1 MDKNHKDILKLAS
14 ALIVEDNINFRQKF
28 KSTLEIY
35 FDTVHEA
42 SNGDEGID
50 IYQAK
55 KPSVIFTDIKMPKMS
70 GLTFTSFVRKF
81 DKKVPIVALSAYSE
95 KQTLMELISMNLI
108 DFLEKPVEHE
118 TLKNI
123 LSKVALSLE
132 ENGFIEYC
140 LTKNLKYSFSYKVL
154 YKNDQEIALTPKE
167 ILFLELM
174 IQNKQQI
181 VTKEMIEDRIYDGQN
196 VSDSALSNLLFKLR
210 KKIDE
215 NIFKT
220 IPSVGFSLVK

>member
-1 MDKNHKDILKLAS
+1 MDKKNKDILKLSS
-14 ALIVEDNINFRQKF
+14 ALIVEDNISFRQKF

-35 FDTVHEA
+35 FDTVYEA

-70 GLTFTSFVRKF
+70 GTTFTSFIRKF
-81 DKKVPIVALSAYSE
+81 DKKVPIIALSAYSE
-95 KQTLMELISMNLI
+95 KQTLRELISMNLI

-118 TLKNI
+118 TLKSI
-123 LSKVALSLE
+123 LYKVALSLE
-132 ENGFIEYC
+132 ENGFVDYN
-140 LTKNLKYSFSYKVL
+140 LNKNLTYSFSYKVL
-154 YKNDQEIALTPKE
+154 YKNKKEIALTPKE

-174 IQNKQQI
+174 ITNKQHV
-181 VTKEMIEDRIYDGQN
+181 VTKEMIEDN
-196 VSDSALSNLLFKLR
+196 VYESKSISDSALSNLVFKLR
-210 KKIDE
+210 KKIGE

-220 IPSVGFSLVK
+220 IPSVGYSLVK